1 LVHQEIALRPAWTN
15 GRSNLIRPG
24 YWVIGFLFLA
34 AYFTLNILT
43 ERYQIQGL
51 GITLW
56 SPDDGL
62 AVLLLMEGTKFAP
75 FVLVGSVLVDVLISK
90 VHHSIY
96 VTVLAESALTFVY
109 TGCAVFLRD
118 ALNFSP
124 RRTTLRDVIS
134 ILLAVP
140 IGATLASLV
149 YCGILYLTG
158 SLPADQF
165 ITAMRHFWIGDTV
178 GIIVVIAAG
187 TSVFTL
193 SSKARWDWRRR
204 EAVSWAVFLASS
216 CVGFGLL
223 HNASAS
229 DVYHLFYILFLPII
243 WMAMRSGYTGVAIA
257 LLATQIVFFLTA
269 SYTGFA
275 ANDFNQFQFLML
287 VLSITGLLLGAVVTE
302 RERVNLLLREQQTE
316 LARVSANATAGAM
329 GMMLAHELSQPLS
342 TVATYTLAARR
353 MLRSGSGS
361 EAVIDALSNAEAEVR
376 RTRDV
381 LERIRDFVSAGKMEP
396 RPLDL
401 VEAAQ
406 KIRALCIEDANA
418 RGVDVAVECIRPIP
432 LVKADKVG
440 IEQVLN
446 NIVGNAVDAASERGD
461 GRGQVVVR
469 VNGRGDWAIIEIDDN
484 GSGVAPELAESLFDA
499 YQTSKPRGM
508 GLGLTLSRQ
517 IVQKH
522 AGRISWRRIARERTR
537 FVVEL
542 NVDGP
547 APDAT

>member
-1 LVHQEIALRPAWTN
+1 MAYQEIALRAAWAN
-15 GRSNLIRPG
+15 GRPNLVGPG
-24 YWVIGFLFLA
+24 YWVTGLVFLA
-34 AYFTLNILT
+34 AYFALNILT
-43 ERYQIQGL
+43 YRYQIQGL

-62 AVLLLMEGTKFAP
+62 AVLLLMEGTKFIP
-75 FVLVGSVLVDVLISK
+75 FVLVGSILVDVLINK

-96 VTVLAESALTFVY
+96 ITILAESALTFAY

-118 ALNFSP
+118 VLHFSP
-124 RRTTLRDVIS
+124 RQTKLRDVVS
-134 ILLAVP
+134 LLLAAPVS
-140 IGATLASLV
+140 ATLTSFV

-158 SLPADQF
+158 SLAADQF
-165 ITAMRHFWIGDTV
+165 VSAMRHFWIGDTV
-178 GIIVVIAAG
+178 GIIVIIAAG
-187 TSVFTL
+187 TSAFTL
-193 SSKARWDWRRR
+193 LSKPRWDWRKR
-204 EAVSWAVFLASS
+204 ETVSWAVFVASS
-216 CVGFGLL
+216 CLGFGLL
-223 HNASAS
+223 HNASSA

-243 WMAMRSGYTGVAIA
+243 WMAMRSGYAGLAIA
-257 LLATQIVFFLTA
+257 LLATQTVFFLTA
-269 SYTGFA
+269 SYTGFSV
-275 ANDFNQFQFLML
+275 NDFDQFQFLML

-302 RERVNLLLREQQTE
+302 RERANLLLREQQTE
-316 LARVSANATAGAM
+316 LARVSATATAGAM
-329 GMMLAHELSQPLS
+329 GMLLAHELSQPLS

-353 MLRSGSGS
+353 MLRSGSSS
-361 EAVIDALSNAEAEVR
+361 EAVIDALANAEAEVR

-381 LERIRDFVSAGKMEP
+381 LERIRDLVSAGKVEP

-406 KIRALCIEDANA
+406 KIRALCMEDANA
-418 RGVDVAVECIRPIP
+418 RGVDVAVECHRPVTM
-432 LVKADKVG
+432 VKADRVG

-469 VNGRGDWAIIEIDDN
+469 VYARSGWAFIEIDDN
-484 GSGVAPELAESLFDA
+484 GSGVAPELTESLFDA

-517 IVQKH
+517 IVQNH
-522 AGRISWRRIARERTR
+522 AGRISWRPISPEGTR

-542 NVDGP
+542 AVVGP
-547 APDAT
+547 NPDAA